1 MRTAVAFALF
11 AVSASPA
18 LAQSC
23 YEDLGNTG
31 CPAQE
36 VFPLSDLRAL
46 SCQNLWYVRNGV
58 YNDHGYCFKT
68 ARAQAEFDNSDCTVD
83 DPSDLGFNTK
93 EQKNID
99 NIRRVE
105 KEKGCPK

>member
-1 MRTAVAFALF
+1 MRIAVALALVAF
-11 AVSASPA
+11 SAAPA

-31 CPAQE
+31 CPAKE

-46 SCQNLWYVRNGV
+46 SCQNLWTVRNGI

-68 ARAQAEFDNSDCTVD
+68 ARAQAEFDNSDCTVED
-83 DPSDLGFNTK
+83 SSDLDFNNK

-99 NIRRVE
+99 NIRKVE
-105 KEKGCPK
+105 KEKHCPK